1 MAKSGRSM
9 PKMHDENRKG
19 NNGVLCYLKSRIY
32 NVTYY
37 LAEFHLMFICFF
49 ILFYFILN
57 YLQ

>member
-49 ILFYFILN
+49 FFILF
-57 YLQ
+57 